1 MGFSNIKKI
10 VVGVLVLGV
19 FIGGLGVA
27 KISSAYS
34 ISENELQVHKITASE
49 AKVMMDTQ
57 KVRILDVRTPEE
69 FAQGHIPEAENLPL
83 DEIADENFTTLTD
96 KNEVILVY
104 CRSGSRSAQ
113 AARLLAKANYEHLY
127 DFGGIINWP
136 YRIVTE

>member
-1 MGFSNIKKI
+1 MEFSNIKKI

-19 FIGGLGVA
+19 FLGGLGIA
-27 KISSAYS
+27 KISNAYN
-34 ISENELQVHKITASE
+34 ISENELQVHKITASD
-49 AKVMMDTQ
+49 AKIMMDTQ

-69 FAQGHIPEAENLPL
+69 YAQGHVKDAENLPL
-83 DEIADENFTTLTD
+83 DEIANENFTTLED

-113 AARLLAKANYEHLY
+113 AARLLARANYKHLY